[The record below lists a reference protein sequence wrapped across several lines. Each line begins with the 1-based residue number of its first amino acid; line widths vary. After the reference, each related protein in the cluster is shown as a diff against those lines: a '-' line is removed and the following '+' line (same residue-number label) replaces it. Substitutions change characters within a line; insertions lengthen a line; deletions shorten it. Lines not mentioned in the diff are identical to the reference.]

1 MATVG
6 GYSAVACLS
15 GCDEMEDKMSV
26 EIRADGSLHIEGYV
40 NAIERDSNPLNARGV
55 GECVEQVKAGAFGM
69 ALRSAPNVDMLL
81 NHDRG
86 HKLAAT
92 SEGTLELREDSIGL
106 KASADITDEF
116 VISKAKSGLLR
127 GWSFGFRATDQEIE
141 QRSGK
146 IPRRIIKSMD
156 LFEVS
161 VIDDTH
167 TPCYNGCS
175 LEYRADMVDD
185 YEIRSTG
192 NDTVVGAENATATED
207 TVTDT
212 PEERGRSLELM
223 RLELEL
229 MEMEARYNHY
239 HDPHNGRF
247 ASGAGGGTGLYYSMG
262 KGKGEIIGA
271 SSPWQPKKKREGLF
285 AASDLKA
292 GDVISYKVF
301 DPKSQK
307 EKATEWTKTKVEGI
321 GTWKSKLYQSIIVEN
336 IKGGEKTT
344 KITGL
349 VDHGDF
355 DRLGRNYGKS
365 YSRYTKVL
373 KNNDMIRVHANEK
386 GTYHLPTTGAEVR
399 HYSDDFD

>member
-229 MEMEARYNHY
+229 MEMETRYNHY

-247 ASGAGGGTGLYYSMG
+247 ASAGAAGSGANYGQGLYYSMG
-262 KGKGEIIGA
+262 KGKGEIVGA
-271 SSPWQPKKKREGLF
+271 SSKFTPNSVTISQLSLPAQQAVNKFMKKFGTGENAEIKIEKTAKDSNGIQNYL
-285 AASDLKA
+285 ATLTQTKTSSGVKINTIGV
-292 GDVISYKVF
+292 GDI
-301 DPKSQK
+301 KSQK
-307 EKATEWTKTKVEGI
+307 YRTKKEMLFDDKGRTKVSQE
-321 GTWKSKLYQSIIVEN
+321 
-336 IKGGEKTT
+336 
-344 KITGL
+344 
-349 VDHGDF
+349 
-355 DRLGRNYGKS
+355 
-365 YSRYTKVL
+365 KVL
-373 KNNDMIRVHANEK
+373 N
-386 GTYHLPTTGAEVR
+386 GQL
-399 HYSDDFD
+399 SFF

>member
-1 MATVG
+1 
-6 GYSAVACLS
+6 
-15 GCDEMEDKMSV
+15 
-26 EIRADGSLHIEGYV
+26 
-40 NAIERDSNPLNARGV
+40 
-55 GECVEQVKAGAFGM
+55 
-69 ALRSAPNVDMLL
+69 MLL

-175 LEYRADMVDD
+175 LEYRADTVDE

-247 ASGAGGGTGLYYSMG
+247 ASAGAAGSGVNYGQGLYYSMG
-262 KGKGEIIGA
+262 KGKGEIVGA
-271 SSPWQPKKKREGLF
+271 NSELEAKILGQVSMKGRMQDVYDRIPQGWKRYNAQTTPLGYTAIYNGVSIFQNTKGAQKGTRQTGL
-285 AASDLKA
+285 
-292 GDVISYKVF
+292 IR
-301 DPKSQK
+301 
-307 EKATEWTKTKVEGI
+307 
-321 GTWKSKLYQSIIVEN
+321 EN
-336 IKGGEKTT
+336 WIKGATAKE
-344 KITGL
+344 
-349 VDHGDF
+349 
-355 DRLGRNYGKS
+355 
-365 YSRYTKVL
+365 L
-373 KNNDMIRVHANEK
+373 KGVQPIQQ
-386 GTYHLPTTGAEVR
+386 
-399 HYSDDFD
+399 SFF

>member
-1 MATVG
+1 MATVE

-185 YEIRSTG
+185 YEIRSTENG
-192 NDTVVGAENATATED
+192 TVVGAENAAATEG

-247 ASGAGGGTGLYYSMG
+247 ASAGAAGSGANYGQGLYYSMG
-262 KGKGEIIGA
+262 KGKGEIVGA
-271 SSPWQPKKKREGLF
+271 SSKFTPNSVTISQLSLPAQQAVNKFMKKFGTGENAEIKIEKTAKDSNGIQNYL
-285 AASDLKA
+285 ATLTQTKTSSGVKINTIGV
-292 GDVISYKVF
+292 GDI
-301 DPKSQK
+301 KSQK
-307 EKATEWTKTKVEGI
+307 YRTKKEMLFDDKGRTKVSQE
-321 GTWKSKLYQSIIVEN
+321 
-336 IKGGEKTT
+336 
-344 KITGL
+344 
-349 VDHGDF
+349 
-355 DRLGRNYGKS
+355 
-365 YSRYTKVL
+365 KVL
-373 KNNDMIRVHANEK
+373 N
-386 GTYHLPTTGAEVR
+386 GQL
-399 HYSDDFD
+399 SFF